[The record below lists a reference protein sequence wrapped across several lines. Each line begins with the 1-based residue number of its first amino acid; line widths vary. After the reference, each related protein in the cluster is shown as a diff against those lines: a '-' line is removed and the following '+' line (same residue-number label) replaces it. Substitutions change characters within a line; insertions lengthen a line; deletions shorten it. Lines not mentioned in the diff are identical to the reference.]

1 MRNMS
6 RKRRKGIVGIEAA
19 IVMIA
24 FVIVAAALAFVVLN
38 MGFFTTQR
46 TKQAISSGLS
56 EATTAIEVEGTVIGH
71 RVENGSS
78 LDWIAIPIK
87 LSSGQQ
93 SIDLDDSRVAISY
106 ISDQMVYSN
115 IYAGP
120 TTDQTYQEPS
130 TVADSLTATSRPN
143 ATIFWT
149 VSNESPPNTVLDP
162 GEHAVLVVK
171 FDNNNMP
178 SSYDTI
184 TVEIVLPSGA
194 SMTVSRQVPVITD
207 TIVVLG

>member
-1 MRNMS
+1 MS
-6 RKRRKGIVGIEAA
+6 RKRRRGIVGIEAA

-71 RVENGSS
+71 RNGTSSS

-106 ISDQMVYSN
+106 ISDQKVYSN

-120 TTDQTYQEPS
+120 TTNQTYQEPS
-130 TVADSLTATSRPN
+130 TVAGNLMATDRPN

-149 VSNESPPNTVLDP
+149 VSNENPPNTVLDP

-171 FDNNNMP
+171 FNNDNMP

-207 TIVVLG
+207 SIAVLG

>member
-1 MRNMS
+1 MS
-6 RKRRKGIVGIEAA
+6 RRKKRGIVGIEAA

-56 EATTAIEVEGTVIGH
+56 EATTALEVEGTVIGH
-71 RVENGSS
+71 KSASGQV
-78 LDWIAIPIK
+78 LDWVAIPIK

-93 SIDLDDSRVAISY
+93 PIDLDDERVAISF
-106 ISDQMVYSN
+106 ISDDNVYSN

-120 TTDQTYQEPS
+120 TTTQVYSDPA
-130 TVADSLTATSRPN
+130 TVASTLSASSSPN

-149 VSNESPPNTVLDP
+149 VANEDTPNTVLDP
-162 GEHAVLVVK
+162 GEHAVLLVK
-171 FDNNNMP
+171 FDNSTMP
-178 SSYDTI
+178 GNYDEITI
-184 TVEIVLPSGA
+184 EIVLPSGA

>member
-1 MRNMS
+1 MS
-6 RKRRKGIVGIEAA
+6 RRRRKGIVGIEAA

-71 RVENGSS
+71 RNGTGSS
-78 LDWIAIPIK
+78 LDWIAIPLK

-106 ISDQMVYSN
+106 ISDQRVYSN

-130 TVADSLTATSRPN
+130 TVADSLTATTQPN

-149 VSNESPPNTVLDP
+149 VSNENPPNTVLDP